1 MSDLSK
7 QGSELPAEQRAIRAK
22 CFHPSG
28 TFVEFKKEEI
38 EQSIPRRF
46 EKMVQVYSERIAIKT
61 QHDTLTY
68 GELNSAADR
77 LAGALLARRGFAN
90 EPVALFIADGS
101 ALIVGILGILKAG
114 KIFVVIDP
122 SFPEERINFLL
133 EDSQARLLVTN
144 GSSLQRVRSY
154 VQDGVELVNLDEL
167 NADFRRDEI
176 HLRLSSDSI
185 ATLVYTSGSTGR
197 PKGVIQN
204 HRNILHTI
212 LRDTQAVNISPHD
225 RLALL
230 RSTSTSGAVA
240 DLFDGLLNGAAV
252 YPYNILKEGFVRLGA
267 WLIQEEITIFNSV
280 SSTFRH
286 FLGMLA
292 EEHFPQLRLIYVGGE
307 PVFRDDVDLYKEH
320 FAERCILAVRMGC
333 GEAGKVCHY
342 LIDKNLEIRGND
354 VPVGYAHEDLK
365 ILLFDDTGK
374 QIGFGAVGE
383 IAIRSRY
390 LSPGYWRMPEITKA
404 RFLSD
409 PAPGDERIYLSGDL
423 GLMTSDGCLFHLG
436 RKDFQ
441 VKIRGYQVE
450 VVEIERLLLQH
461 DGIKEA
467 VVVCREDHS
476 SELVAYWV
484 PNKWPGPTVSEL
496 RRYLRKNLP
505 DYMIPSI
512 FMVLKVMPVMPT
524 GKLDRHALP
533 TPDNSRPELDNVYV
547 APTNSIEEELA
558 RIWGDV
564 LGVNQVGIHD
574 TFFDLGGHSLRA
586 TQIISRI
593 IMTLKVELP
602 IKFFLNSPTVAEM
615 AASITDHGEKK
626 LGEKELK
633 GILTELE
640 SLAEEEAQRLL
651 TVESDKQKLKS

>member
-1 MSDLSK
+1 
-7 QGSELPAEQRAIRAK
+7 
-22 CFHPSG
+22 
-28 TFVEFKKEEI
+28 
-38 EQSIPRRF
+38 
-46 EKMVQVYSERIAIKT
+46 
-61 QHDTLTY
+61 
-68 GELNSAADR
+68 
-77 LAGALLARRGFAN
+77 
-90 EPVALFIADGS
+90 
-101 ALIVGILGILKAG
+101 
-114 KIFVVIDP
+114 
-122 SFPEERINFLL
+122 
-133 EDSQARLLVTN
+133 
-144 GSSLQRVRSY
+144 
-154 VQDGVELVNLDEL
+154 
-167 NADFRRDEI
+167 
-176 HLRLSSDSI
+176 
-185 ATLVYTSGSTGR
+185 
-197 PKGVIQN
+197 
-204 HRNILHTI
+204 
-212 LRDTQAVNISPHD
+212 
-225 RLALL
+225 
-230 RSTSTSGAVA
+230 
-240 DLFDGLLNGAAV
+240 
-252 YPYNILKEGFVRLGA
+252 
-267 WLIQEEITIFNSV
+267 
-280 SSTFRH
+280 
-286 FLGMLA
+286 
-292 EEHFPQLRLIYVGGE
+292 
-307 PVFRDDVDLYKEH
+307 
-320 FAERCILAVRMGC
+320 MGC

-409 PAPGDERIYLSGDL
+409 PAPEDERIYLSGDL
-423 GLMTSDGCLFHLG
+423 GLMTSDECLFHLG

-450 VVEIERLLLQH
+450 VIEIERLLLQH

-547 APTNSIEEELA
+547 APTNSIEEKLA

-564 LGVNQVGIHD
+564 LGVKQVGIHD

-602 IKFFLNSPTVAEM
+602 IKFFLNSPMVAEM
-615 AASITDHGEKK
+615 AASITDHGAKK

-633 GILTELE
+633 GILAELE